1 MVPRGSVVSC
11 LWGLVDQE
19 NFVEDR
25 SNNLWSSG
33 YRDTRRLRSELLG
46 GGWAGLLPSPV
57 GKETGRD
64 GGGEKVW
71 LEGTMTL
78 SSRGYDEDT

>member
-1 MVPRGSVVSC
+1 MEAEER
-11 LWGLVDQE
+11 
-19 NFVEDR
+19 
-25 SNNLWSSG
+25 
-33 YRDTRRLRSELLG
+33 G

-64 GGGEKVW
+64 GRGGKVW

-78 SSRGYDEDT
+78 SSGGDDGDT